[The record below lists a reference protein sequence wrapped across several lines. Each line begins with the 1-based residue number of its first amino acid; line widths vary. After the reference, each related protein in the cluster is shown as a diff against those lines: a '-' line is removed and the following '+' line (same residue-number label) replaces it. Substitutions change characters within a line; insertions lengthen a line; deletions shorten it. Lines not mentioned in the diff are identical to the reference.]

1 MSRHELFAEVVEP
14 VVVAR
19 QRHQVLP
26 LRFGEQ
32 ALAKVKLTVRHLWN
46 FKLRL
51 LSFCKLLWYPKVLQV
66 YSILLFLFQAYWP
79 LEELQWLISNYLLR
93 ELFAFYKE
101 EFYDGSGKLWI
112 LNGWWWCT
120 FYINSHLVNQ
130 FVLRIFLYVTPFPK
144 QKHSEVFFA
153 IHKKQLWPFNFN
165 NM

>member
-1 MSRHELFAEVVEP
+1 L
-14 VVVAR
+14 
-19 QRHQVLP
+19 
-26 LRFGEQ
+26 
-32 ALAKVKLTVRHLWN
+32 
-46 FKLRL
+46 KLRL

-93 ELFAFYKE
+93 ELFAFYKD

-144 QKHSEVFFA
+144 QKHSEVFLQF
-153 IHKKQLWPFNFN
+153 IKSNYDRLTLITCKKEKHLYFRMLELVFH
-165 NM
+165 